1 MNEMPNHDQIASSNT
16 FQISRPEAVGYM
28 VGLCVFK
35 NIYSHWSIASVG
47 RLFIP
52 PVLAGQFKL
61 YFRNGE
67 CVGFVTWACLS
78 DELSDAIRSEYIDP
92 PYDAWNS
99 GENIW
104 IIDIVAPGLAPQI
117 ARDLQKNVFAG
128 KTSPGFALR
137 RDETGKVRKIAR
149 WATWNSCPRDAERV

>member
-1 MNEMPNHDQIASSNT
+1 MNEMPNHEQIGTSET

-61 YFRNGE
+61 YFDKGE
-67 CVGFVTWACLS
+67 CVAFATWAYLS
-78 DELSDAIRSEYIDP
+78 DELSDKIKTDFADP
-92 PYDAWNS
+92 PYDAWHS
-99 GENIW
+99 GSNLW
-104 IIDIVAPGLAPQI
+104 IIDMVAPGRGVSI
-117 ARDLQKNVFAG
+117 TRDLQKTVFSDR
-128 KTSPGFALR
+128 TEPGYALR

-149 WATWNSCPRDAERV
+149 WATWNSCPRDA